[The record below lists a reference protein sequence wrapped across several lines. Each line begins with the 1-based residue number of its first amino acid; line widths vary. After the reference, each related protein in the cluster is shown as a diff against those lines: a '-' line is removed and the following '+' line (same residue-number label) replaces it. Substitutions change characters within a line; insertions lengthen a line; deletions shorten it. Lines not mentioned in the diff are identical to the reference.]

1 MCCARLV
8 GFADQDGVRSRRG
21 AGAEAGAGMKSFRPK
36 DGSGEPGALAPKVS
50 PRPSAPVLLPRSA
63 GLWAAL
69 AWAIG
74 RSMLNDHGKYDR

>member
-1 MCCARLV
+1 MEPA
-8 GFADQDGVRSRRG
+8 RRG
-21 AGAEAGAGMKSFRPK
+21 RRGGAGMKSFRPK

-50 PRPSAPVLLPRSA
+50 LRPPAPVLLPRSA

-74 RSMLNDHGKYDR
+74 RSTLNDHGKYNL